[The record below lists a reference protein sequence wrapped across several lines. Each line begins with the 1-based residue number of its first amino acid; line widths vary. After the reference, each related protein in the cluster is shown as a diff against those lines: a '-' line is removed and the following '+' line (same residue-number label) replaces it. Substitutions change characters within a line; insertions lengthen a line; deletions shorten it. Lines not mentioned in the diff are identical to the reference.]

1 VKNHPHINE
10 GKGATLVPGTMHMHY
25 NDLCIALSDYLCS
38 MSITVRHRHAFSRSH
53 ACLCSCTIQCP
64 ALYVFTRVRACCHAP
79 HSVLLCMF
87 SHACLF
93 SCTTQC
99 PALYVFMRV
108 LVLMHHTVSCSVC
121 FYARACVHAHHTV
134 SCSVVNA
141 HPAQWGSLGGTLVHW
156 GFIIMFL
163 DRHSNWGSLIIIH
176 IGVS

>member
-1 VKNHPHINE
+1 MAPKARAEKIKTPQAVKNHPHINE

-79 HSVLLCMF
+79 HSVLLCMISRACVLVVMHHTVSCSVCF
-87 SHACLF
+87 HTRACSHAPHSVLLCMFSCAYLF

-99 PALYVFMRV
+99 PALYVFTRV
-108 LVLMHHTVSCSVC
+108 LVFMHTTQC
-121 FYARACVHAHHTV
+121 
-134 SCSVVNA
+134 
-141 HPAQWGSLGGTLVHW
+141 PALL
-156 GFIIMFL
+156 
-163 DRHSNWGSLIIIH
+163 
-176 IGVS
+176 